1 MKDEEIKK
9 LREIQLGLLEQLH
22 NICVSN
28 KISYYLHAG
37 TLLGAVRHGGFIPWD
52 DDVDVVIF
60 REDYTRFVKAMRD
73 NLKYPYV
80 LQCSED
86 DIEHFLWIWPR
97 LRYDNSTQ
105 CFSNDLKYAPESAS
119 LGVFLDVFILDNAY
133 DELEKQKKYAKQIK
147 QLQAMYLMKSYHK
160 NSIDLSYLHNNV
172 FNDMEIEIGECS
184 REALHDKLENILL
197 GCKQSELVCCHDFGR
212 DNKEQILLN
221 RDDFGEG
228 QKIKFEDLD
237 LIVPDNYH
245 NVLRNMYGDSYME
258 LPQNNERYTPHKGM
272 ILDVQKKY
280 SHYRRFFEHDS
291 WKNVDKDNCVVLF
304 GSGQQ
309 AKYYLEHE
317 DFIYRPL
324 FIVDNDSKKWD
335 KELNGIP
342 IKSPDYLKS
351 YFRSSG
357 KVKVII
363 ANIYW
368 KDIADQ
374 LLNMGIDDC
383 SVYINE
389 RAWLNGR

>member
-28 KISYYLHAG
+28 NIPYYLHAG

-52 DDVDVVIF
+52 DDVDVAIF
-60 REDYTRFVKAMRD
+60 REDYTRFVKAMRE

-80 LQCSED
+80 LQCPED
-86 DIEHFLWIWPR
+86 GEDEFIYYMCR
-97 LRYDNSTQ
+97 LRHEESTQ
-105 CFSNDLKYAPESAS
+105 ALPHELKYAKSNVSLGIYIDIDIIVPTYQDKERRISHIDTFYKWNEMRTKKAWRMFSKNMGSEIYTWEYIQDRIEKFFEEKPESQAYT
-119 LGVFLDVFILDNAY
+119 FLD
-133 DELEKQKKYAKQIK
+133 
-147 QLQAMYLMKSYHK
+147 M
-160 NSIDLSYLHNNV
+160 SYLK
-172 FNDMEIEIGECS
+172 IENYVID
-184 REALHDKLENILL
+184 RA
-197 GCKQSELVCCHDFGR
+197 DF
-212 DNKEQILLN
+212 
-221 RDDFGEG
+221 DDG
-228 QKIKFEDLD
+228 ISMKFEGLE
-237 LIVPDNYH
+237 LIVPKNYEYILSIIYGEDYYRIPDESEQVRKH
-245 NVLRNMYGDSYME
+245 NDL
-258 LPQNNERYTPHKGM
+258 
-272 ILDVQKKY
+272 IIDVSRPYSLYKKY
-280 SHYRRFFEHDS
+280 LQKNMWKEKLEH
-291 WKNVDKDNCVVLF
+291 KDIILF

-317 DFIYRPL
+317 DVIYRPL

-368 KDIADQ
+368 KDIAEQ

-383 SVYINE
+383 GVYINE